1 MIPVIL
7 VECAST
13 HVFIVCIFFCRT
25 LSNNPMGLLR
35 SGAFK
40 GYSSEIQE
48 L

>member
-13 HVFIVCIFFCRT
+13 RVFIVYIFCRT